1 MYYEDIFTKFYEGI
15 CSQPSVWS
23 HTDGSGA
30 ASFYSLIISGKAL
43 TYKQGQYLIRILEK
57 YKQISK
63 VYGFDY
69 TDSLKTATWKAVFRE
84 IDLTKKLSCLKDE
97 EGILWI
103 CFKFPFQTKEIFEKE
118 FDKDLR
124 KPNVSKWDND
134 KKVRLLSFND
144 FNLIRIHAFAM
155 EQQIEIDESF
165 MFAMSEVE
173 QVWQSQSDI
182 SPYCK
187 IEDGK
192 VTLVNANSSAQEY
205 WDSEFS
211 DNVVNDLL
219 TAKHMGFK
227 LDLGRNPESVIE
239 QLAVTTDSNFYIVD
253 HTDVFK
259 IYKEIKGKVA
269 VLLDRNNESIDWIK
283 SFIKNANDNGIPN
296 SEIRVCFRSNNND
309 TPNINQWIKDEGL
322 GGPIEGGKMLVFQHQ
337 PPKWLFSSNEHVKLI
352 ITNFV
357 HPAPSSRT
365 QDWMTSH
372 PCVLYMDKVKAS
384 TLRNQHIV
392 NL

>member
-1 MYYEDIFTKFYEGI
+1 MYYEDIFTKFYESI
-15 CSQPSVWS
+15 STHPSVWT

-30 ASFYSLIISGKAL
+30 TSFYSLIIAGKQL
-43 TYKQGQYLIRILEK
+43 TFKQGQYLLRILEK

-63 VYGFDY
+63 QAGYDY
-69 TDSLKTATWKAVFRE
+69 ADSLKTATWKAVFRE
-84 IDLTKKLSCLKDE
+84 IDMSKKLSCIKDD

-103 CFKFPFQTKEIFEKE
+103 CFKFPYQTKEIFEKE
-118 FDKDLR
+118 FEKDLR

-134 KKVRLLSFND
+134 LKVRLLSFND
-144 FNLIRIHAFAM
+144 FNIIRIHAFAT
-155 EQQIEIDESF
+155 EHQIDIDESF

-173 QVWQSQSDI
+173 QVWQTYNDI

-187 IEDGK
+187 IIDEK
-192 VTLVNANSSAQEY
+192 VVLVNANESAQEY
-205 WDSEFS
+205 WNSHATG
-211 DNVVNDLL
+211 NLVNDLI

-227 LDLGRNPESVIE
+227 LELGHHPKSVIE
-239 QLAVTTDSNFYIVD
+239 QIASTTDSNFYITD
-253 HTDVFK
+253 HVEVFN
-259 IYKEIKGKVA
+259 IYKEITGKVA
-269 VLLDRNNESIDWIK
+269 VLLDRNQESIEWIK
-283 SFIKNANDNGIPN
+283 AFVKNANDNGIPN
-296 SEIRVCFRSNNND
+296 SEIRICFRSNNNEL
-309 TPNINQWIKDEGL
+309 PNINQWIKDQGL
-322 GGPIEGGKMLVFQHQ
+322 GGPVDGGKLFVFQHQ
-337 PPKWLFSSNEHVKLI
+337 PPKWLFSSDEHVKLI
-352 ITNFV
+352 VTNFV